1 MRIFNSAQISPS
13 EKQDILNKHR
23 SLYDGYRSVYP
34 QVSNEQP
41 LYVYDPAQDKLG
53 ATITTKGEVKPYTD
67 YRINESEEKDM
78 CSECG
83 GMMYEGECS
92 ECGWKMEETKEGYK
106 TGKLS
111 DIYNVEDLGDAEFDY
126 VEGGGNDYG
135 TFEKMHHMK
144 EETATSNAPV
154 SLGKHYSEI
163 KDPYNFI
170 SDGPVGDGKTLRQS
184 NIDEQGFTG
193 GGNAPDFDLDAEPA
207 YDFKSKGPEEGDG
220 PFDIKAND
228 MDLDDQEEW
237 QAFDFESGG
246 PDNGGEVYPVFEDE
260 FDDLI
265 DMDNELEDER
275 EELEEMDYEEM
286 ISAFIDDEEIT
297 EQDISGVQGM
307 YGEMEPAYDFDSGGP
322 GIAGPYQHSQ
332 WGGRTIHS
340 PKRKFT
346 ESEIETDSDEFMG
359 VNDTAEDDVYWEKDL
374 EPGELDLDLS
384 KFNPEDASW
393 EEIKAHTGNWE
404 EIDEEIQ
411 ESFVKQQQKILEMFN
426 RFNAVK

>member
-1 MRIFNSAQISPS
+1 MKIFNTGQISQA
-13 EKQDILNKHR
+13 EKQDILSKHK
-23 SLYDGYRSVYP
+23 SVYDGYRSVYP

-53 ATITTKGEVKPYTD
+53 ATMNNKGEVKPYTD
-67 YRINESEEKDM
+67 YRINESENKDM

-106 TGKLS
+106 KGKLS
-111 DIYNVEDLGDAEFDY
+111 DIYNVSDLGDSDFDY

-144 EETATSNAPV
+144 EETATSTAPL
-154 SLGKHYSEI
+154 SYGKHYDEI

-193 GGNAPDFDLDAEPA
+193 GGNAPDFDMNAEPA
-207 YDFKSKGPEEGDG
+207 YDFKSRGPEEGDG
-220 PFDIKAND
+220 PFNVKSPD
-228 MDLDDQEEW
+228 MDLDMEDEW
-237 QAFDFESGG
+237 EAFDFESGG
-246 PDNGGEVYPVFEDE
+246 PDNGGEAYPVNEDD
-260 FDDLI
+260 FDDLLA
-265 DMDNELEDER
+265 MDTDLEDER
-275 EELEEMDYEEM
+275 EELEEKEYEEM
-286 ISAFIDDEEIT
+286 TSAFVDDEMM

-332 WGGRTIHS
+332 WGGRTTHS
-340 PKRKFT
+340 PKRKFN
-346 ESEIETDSDEFMG
+346 ESEIDQDLQAFMG
-359 VNDTAEDDVYWEKDL
+359 INDTAEDDMYWEKDL
-374 EPGELDLDLS
+374 EPGELDLDLT

-404 EIDEEIQ
+404 EIDEDIQ
-411 ESFVKQQQKILEMFN
+411 ESFVRQQKKILEMFN
-426 RFNAVK
+426 RFNSIK

>member
-13 EKQDILNKHR
+13 EKQDILNKHK

-144 EETATSNAPV
+144 EETAASNAPV

-163 KDPYNFI
+163 RDPYNFI

-275 EELEEMDYEEM
+275 EELEETDYEEM

-332 WGGRTIHS
+332 WGGRTTHS

-346 ESEIETDSDEFMG
+346 EGEIETDSDEFMG

-426 RFNAVK
+426 RFNAVR

>member
-13 EKQDILNKHR
+13 ERQDILNKHK

-163 KDPYNFI
+163 KDPYNFF
-170 SDGPVGDGKTLRQS
+170 SDGHVGDGKTLRQS

-275 EELEEMDYEEM
+275 EELEETDYEEM

-332 WGGRTIHS
+332 WGGRTTHS

-374 EPGELDLDLS
+374 EHGELDLDLS